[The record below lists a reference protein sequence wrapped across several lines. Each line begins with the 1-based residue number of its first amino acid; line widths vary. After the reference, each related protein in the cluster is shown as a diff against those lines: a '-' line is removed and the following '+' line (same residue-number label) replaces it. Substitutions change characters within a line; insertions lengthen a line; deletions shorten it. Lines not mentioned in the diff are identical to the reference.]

1 MVLES
6 AIICFDNSDYQRNG
20 DHFPK
25 RLNVQKHG
33 VSFVCKSKLRSNLEN
48 DVGLMT
54 ISNTVEVLATMTSDV
69 GRIFSKKHLIQPK
82 GDIDLLTGI
91 RIADLV
97 LKHRQGKN
105 HKMGIVGV
113 VGVAGIGQSWMFV
126 PVRRPTC
133 CWVTTKQRR
142 MAKVMWTLLSL
153 AITATKKF

>member
-20 DHFPK
+20 DYFPK

-33 VSFVCKSKLRSNLEN
+33 VNLVCKSKFRSNLEN

-91 RIADLV
+91 RIAHLA
-97 LKHRQGKN
+97 LKQRRGKN
-105 HKMGIVGV
+105 HKMRIVAFVGSPLSNDEGV
-113 VGVAGIGQSWMFV
+113 LV
-126 PVRRPTC
+126 
-133 CWVTTKQRR
+133 KQ
-142 MAKVMWTLLSL
+142 AKSL
-153 AITATKKF
+153 MEWKKLCGHCYLWRSRQQ